1 MWNPVYG
8 HLSFPSLVVVKFVMT
23 KDGLV
28 CPLKS
33 CRRGGRAGSPSLLC
47 LEQVGLL
54 FCFSVS
60 LPLDYLQS
68 VKLLMGQALERN
80 GSCMGY
86 DIKSWQLFQIFE
98 FKNQREVVTD

>member
-33 CRRGGRAGSPSLLC
+33 CRRGGGGEGRFPLPTVFRASRPVVLFLR
-47 LEQVGLL
+47 VITPGL
-54 FCFSVS
+54 FAV
-60 LPLDYLQS
+60 
-68 VKLLMGQALERN
+68 GQAAY
-80 GSCMGY
+80 GAS
-86 DIKSWQLFQIFE
+86 
-98 FKNQREVVTD
+98 T